1 MHTARGR
8 LPYDNTFGFAYAVAL
23 FVWEAYMPP
32 GRGEWSRGV
41 YGKIDRFPYPVGRA
55 FTPAEPYKN
64 YF

>member
-41 YGKIDRFPYPVGRA
+41 YGKSTVFP
-55 FTPAEPYKN
+55 TL
-64 YF
+64 